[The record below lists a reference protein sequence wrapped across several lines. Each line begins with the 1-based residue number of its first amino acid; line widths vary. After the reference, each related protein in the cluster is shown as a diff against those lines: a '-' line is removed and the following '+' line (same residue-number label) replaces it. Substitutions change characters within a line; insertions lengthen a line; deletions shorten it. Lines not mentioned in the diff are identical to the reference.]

1 MGVVMIWRM
10 QSSATNSIEG
20 VISRSRDL
28 ARAGDHKQAY
38 KLCRKAVSGGAS
50 HPDLYLIYGVCAY
63 GAGKPSE
70 AIKILRKSLRLWPGA
85 RDALFNL
92 GFILLAGGQAEEAIA
107 PLRQLLDDH
116 PDYPGGKSNLAA
128 AYFSNAQLG
137 LATQTCLE
145 AIPMAPD
152 NLEKAELYN
161 LLGSIYR
168 EDEMNEQ
175 SELAFR
181 KAFDLIPDFADA
193 LANLCLMLEESGQ
206 LEAALKASADGRER
220 FPDDHR
226 FSLVL
231 AKCER
236 QQGDGHQA
244 IERLSAIDLEKETS
258 ALKVQ
263 IYYEMG
269 RLWDRQDAAEEA
281 FDCFSKAN
289 EITAANIPAD
299 IKKGFYPKILKAS
312 SRYYANSDFPASRTK
327 APDDGMIP
335 AFLIGFPRSGT
346 TLLELT
352 LAGHPHI
359 AVMEEPPLIQELYAD
374 ITGANLS
381 YPMVLEHL
389 DAPHIAK
396 LRKAYFERAAGYTEM
411 TDKKVLINKHPLDT
425 VFLPVIRAVFPD
437 AKIIFSAR
445 HPVDVCLSCWMQE
458 FQLNE
463 GNVNFLRLDTT
474 VDFYAACMDLW
485 MRFQSEAAMDHLIVF
500 YEDVV
505 DNHQET
511 ASKAIRFLGL
521 DWSDRVLDHIG
532 TAKSIPR
539 VNTASYHQVSEPIY
553 VRSKNRWQKYRQ
565 NLTPILP
572 KLARYVEHFGY
583 TL

>member
-1 MGVVMIWRM
+1 M
-10 QSSATNSIEG
+10 QSSPTTSLEG
-20 VISRSRDL
+20 VISKSRDL
-28 ARAGDHKQAY
+28 ARAGNHKQAY

-63 GAGKPSE
+63 RTGKSSE
-70 AIKILRKSLRLWPGA
+70 AIKILHKSLRLWPGTK
-85 RDALFNL
+85 DALFNL
-92 GFILLAGGQAEEAIA
+92 GFILLSCGQTKEAIA
-107 PLRQLLDDH
+107 PLKQLLDDH
-116 PDYPGGKSNLAA
+116 PEYPGGASNLAV
-128 AYFSNAQLG
+128 AYFSNAQLEQ
-137 LATQTCLE
+137 ATQTCLE
-145 AIPMAPD
+145 AIRMAPGI
-152 NLEKAELYN
+152 LEKAELFN

-175 SELAFR
+175 SERAFR
-181 KAFDLIPDFADA
+181 KALELDPDYADA
-193 LANLCLMLEESGQ
+193 QANLCLMLEESGQ
-206 LEAALKASADGRER
+206 LEVALMASSAGQER

-226 FSLVL
+226 FSLAL
-231 AKCER
+231 AKCQR
-236 QQGDGHQA
+236 RQGDGHQA
-244 IERLSAIDLEKETS
+244 IERLSAIN
-258 ALKVQ
+258 LKDEPNAFKAQV
-263 IYYEMG
+263 YYEMG
-269 RLWDRQDAAEEA
+269 RLWDRQDAADEA
-281 FDCFSKAN
+281 FDCFTKAN
-289 EITAANIPAD
+289 EIIAEDVPAG

-312 SRYYANSDFPASRTK
+312 SRFYENGEIPASK
-327 APDDGMIP
+327 ANAPDDGLIP

-359 AVMEEPPLIQELYAD
+359 AVMEEPPLIQELYST
-374 ITGANLS
+374 ITRANLS
-381 YPMVLEHL
+381 YPVLLEHL
-389 DAPHIAK
+389 EATHIAE
-396 LRKAYFERAAGYTEM
+396 LRKAYFKRSADYTDLAG
-411 TDKKVLINKHPLDT
+411 KKVLINKHPLDT

-463 GNVNFLRLDTT
+463 GNVNFLSLKTT

-485 MRFQSEAAMDHLIVF
+485 MRFQSETELDHQIVS

-511 ASKAIRFLGL
+511 ARKTIQFLGL
-521 DWSDRVLDHIG
+521 DWTDDVLDHIG

-539 VNTASYHQVSEPIY
+539 VNTASYHQVTEPIY

-572 KLARYVEHFGY
+572 KLKRYVEHFGY
-583 TL
+583 AL